1 MLNVYYG
8 DMPEAIYNPAVYFKN
23 TYEDEWIMDDFSRQ
37 MILDVDKSVVIS
49 PRIIDSPVLGGITPR
64 ELSGGVKTLI
74 LIHRVPDKIFNAS
87 TCGDNCAKWILK
99 MGEEKDITIN
109 LRHLMDFGE
118 NRFTLRILNTNQI
131 VHSMEELVP
140 IAGMIVR
147 QESNAFVTSTEFA
160 KCVQQSDNYFVIVT
174 REGLETLPYSVEE
187 IYGIRESGK
196 YATIKQTY
204 NELYRIYGTK
214 TLLGI
219 QWFSCQDKNLRFL

>member
-8 DMPEAIYNPAVYFKN
+8 DMPEVIYNPAVYFKN

-74 LIHRVPDKIFNAS
+74 LIHRIPDKIFNAS
-87 TCGDNCAKWILK
+87 TCGDNC
-99 MGEEKDITIN
+99 
-109 LRHLMDFGE
+109 
-118 NRFTLRILNTNQI
+118 
-131 VHSMEELVP
+131 
-140 IAGMIVR
+140 
-147 QESNAFVTSTEFA
+147 A

-196 YATIKQTY
+196 YSLISRQNKV
-204 NELYRIYGTK
+204 IYVTNIDG
-214 TLLGI
+214 LV
-219 QWFSCQDKNLRFL
+219 FVC